1 MNCLQCDKELVGKQR
16 KFCSRGHKNAYN
28 QKHRYNYEYSKKYR
42 SSSPE
47 KFMKQLLSY
56 GTRREFLDSDFLN
69 ELYKKQRGLCA
80 ISGVEMTYEQRGGRC
95 PSNIS
100 LDRIDSSKGYTKDNV
115 QLVCHIVNTM
125 KMQYSVKELVFWCT
139 KIVENS

>member
-1 MNCLQCDKELVGKQR
+1 
-16 KFCSRGHKNAYN
+16 
-28 QKHRYNYEYSKKYR
+28 
-42 SSSPE
+42 
-47 KFMKQLLSY
+47 MKQLLSY